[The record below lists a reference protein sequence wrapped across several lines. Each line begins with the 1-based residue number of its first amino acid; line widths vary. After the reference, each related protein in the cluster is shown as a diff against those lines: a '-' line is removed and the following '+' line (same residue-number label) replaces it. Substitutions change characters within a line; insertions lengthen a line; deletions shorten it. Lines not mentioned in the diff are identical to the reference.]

1 VECAEEF
8 LRQPYLGLGGKVATT
23 DNERRTGR
31 EKQVKLDNE
40 EFRRRQARTL
50 KTKTPRRLQSGRFI
64 SFCFYVFT
72 FCDEEAE
79 DRINR
84 P

>member
-1 VECAEEF
+1 MRDE
-8 LRQPYLGLGGKVATT
+8 LQRQHYLGLGGKVATT

-50 KTKTPRRLQSGRFI
+50 KTSVATLKGSPLVYT
-64 SFCFYVFT
+64 CFYVFT
-72 FCDEEAE
+72 FCEEEEE
-79 DRINR
+79 DLISLHQ
-84 P
+84 